1 MTKDIKMIKGQD
13 EIFINKNNLE
23 YYKSLGYKQSG
34 QQEEVAKPKITIK
47 QKEKDNK
54 EK

>member
-13 EIFINKNNLE
+13 EIYINKNNLE
-23 YYKSLGYKQSG
+23 YYKTLGYKEVG
-34 QQEEVAKPKITIK
+34 KQEEVAKPKITIK

-54 EK
+54 E